1 MPNPKFQI
9 NKMETLSVDKEL
21 VILNAI
27 LQYKDVD
34 KVSKAVSATKVIV
47 NSVLWKY
54 RDVIAMMLA
63 NDTVSKKV
71 QDNYEKTIDM
81 ALDANNKAISLMQRQ
96 VTILYN
102 EYNDPANQNVLMK
115 DYLLTQVMNIVDKMN
130 KLVDL
135 NNIKVKESYDIL
147 QKRIAG
153 FTKNDF
159 QQEEN
164 DYKDNV
170 QSVFDKLNKTPASK
184 MVVAI
189 NKEDNTTKI
198 FHSVND
204 AGRYLSI
211 NPRDLA
217 DKARNDEIPGWIVR
231 YETKDSGGIMKKK
244 SNITTYIIAIISM
257 VISFVLV
264 IMAKGLE
271 NLTVDGSFEI
281 KQIISESIHSVSFWI
296 LNTTIAIA
304 TVLVWFWSFV
314 IKKTK
319 RLSEKEYTDKVETF
333 NTCLKSKGNDFIT
346 YIKEENNRRR
356 ISAYVEHIEHKIM
369 RQEKKLSRLT
379 SIGIFIK
386 RDVYIQ
392 KRIDRYKSRI
402 TQEYLN
408 QHLVN

>member
-9 NKMETLSVDKEL
+9 NKMETLPVDKEL

-54 RDVIAMMLA
+54 RDIIAMMLA

-130 KLVDL
+130 KLVDF

-198 FHSVND
+198 FHTVND

-231 YETKDSGGIMKKK
+231 YETKD
-244 SNITTYIIAIISM
+244 
-257 VISFVLV
+257 
-264 IMAKGLE
+264 
-271 NLTVDGSFEI
+271 
-281 KQIISESIHSVSFWI
+281 
-296 LNTTIAIA
+296 
-304 TVLVWFWSFV
+304 
-314 IKKTK
+314 
-319 RLSEKEYTDKVETF
+319 
-333 NTCLKSKGNDFIT
+333 
-346 YIKEENNRRR
+346 
-356 ISAYVEHIEHKIM
+356 
-369 RQEKKLSRLT
+369 
-379 SIGIFIK
+379 
-386 RDVYIQ
+386 
-392 KRIDRYKSRI
+392 
-402 TQEYLN
+402 
-408 QHLVN
+408 